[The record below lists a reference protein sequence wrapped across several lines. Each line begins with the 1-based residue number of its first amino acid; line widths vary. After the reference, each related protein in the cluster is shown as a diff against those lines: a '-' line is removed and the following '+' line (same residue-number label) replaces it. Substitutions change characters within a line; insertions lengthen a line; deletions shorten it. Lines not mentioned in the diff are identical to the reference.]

1 MESGNHLCLVPF
13 VAEPDDTRFLQL
25 SCQPQGEETLT
36 EGTVIMNNKLSAEE
50 REILQRFEQGELR
63 SATSAPHE
71 MEVAHQAV
79 REPTPAATS
88 DLSAD
93 EQACLE
99 EDARLDWEAARYIT
113 ENGPFAPGDTMFAIA
128 HYSEDRLVWFDI
140 LSVTLDDI
148 MRECAFPEDQRPKRR
163 MLGRSFAKHFLRFHN
178 APEGT
183 IPLLQE

>member
-1 MESGNHLCLVPF
+1 
-13 VAEPDDTRFLQL
+13 
-25 SCQPQGEETLT
+25 
-36 EGTVIMNNKLSAEE
+36 
-50 REILQRFEQGELR
+50 
-63 SATSAPHE
+63 

-79 REPTPAATS
+79 REPTPAAAS

-93 EQACLE
+93 EKACLE

-113 ENGPFAPGDTMFAIA
+113 ENGPFAPGDTMFAIG

-163 MLGRSFAKHFLRFHN
+163 LLGRSFAKHFLRSHK

-183 IPLLQE
+183 LPLLQE